1 MRASS
6 SLRLALFASLALAAS
21 AAKCAYSCDA
31 SASPESVCHASC
43 RPVFALCGPGQT
55 CTSEFHLGDGVDAVT
70 GASFAYGTAAGS
82 VRGGVVG
89 GDASCDP
96 TGCSRESVSLT
107 FQSED
112 LGTTWNPPSAACEI
126 LDVAA
131 RCPFP
136 APPPLAAPL
145 TRVTAKL
152 KCRNTVLPCAN
163 FRASVVVDFD
173 AEVAWA
179 SPPPPPPA
187 HPAASPPPSPP
198 PAPPGPPPAP
208 AAWAE
213 GGVARRALRDAATVC
228 AALVVLY
235 AVLGFAFVRAK
246 TSGRLR
252 AGATT
257 WAQRLTPW
265 RCDEELFASE
275 GAEGGAGG
283 PGARRE
289 CELLWCWCVPPHW
302 RHSEEDVMDEYY
314 RGRGYDLVVD
324 DES

>member
-126 LDVAA
+126 MPRMPNMAA
-131 RCPFP
+131 R
-136 APPPLAAPL
+136 PLLRSAL
-145 TRVTAKL
+145 SL
-152 KCRNTVLPCAN
+152 K
-163 FRASVVVDFD
+163 
-173 AEVAWA
+173 
-179 SPPPPPPA
+179 
-187 HPAASPPPSPP
+187 
-198 PAPPGPPPAP
+198 
-208 AAWAE
+208 
-213 GGVARRALRDAATVC
+213 AL
-228 AALVVLY
+228 
-235 AVLGFAFVRAK
+235 
-246 TSGRLR
+246 TSG
-252 AGATT
+252 
-257 WAQRLTPW
+257 
-265 RCDEELFASE
+265 S
-275 GAEGGAGG
+275 
-283 PGARRE
+283 
-289 CELLWCWCVPPHW
+289 
-302 RHSEEDVMDEYY
+302 S
-314 RGRGYDLVVD
+314 
-324 DES
+324 